1 MMFLTIQTIYIFCEN
16 MILATCEHHNLKP
29 YTFQSA
35 FRIVYC
41 CLVVLANE
49 KASSKISQA
58 ILPTEQRISND
69 LTNGNVPE
77 MVQGRGGGKTSPS
90 TTGAPPDFALPQ
102 QLTEQK
108 YCTNKANLKQTFER
122 EAKLMGKKK
131 STPTPKLSTCLEPH
145 EPPGENMPSPVPENP
160 VGRPVFERQESNL
173 SDASSLDARN
183 SAVLDRR
190 RTIGAFMDAI
200 SESGRKLSSI
210 VHENQTQALE
220 TLLADLQGR
229 ALSPQ
234 RVVLYSLLTFLLLV
248 TCYWLTAWLLQHLL
262 ALRDTLTGQLDK
274 LSASQSSQLEQLS
287 ARLGNMEALMSGL
300 SGQGD
305 TGRQLEQVI
314 VELILV
320 VIELSQVM
328 VQLKEGMEGNALKVT
343 VMDRLVAELAGIET
357 ALVSLQ
363 DQVIL
368 VFLHHLYHPGHF
380 HCLKLSQEIKNS

>member
-1 MMFLTIQTIYIFCEN
+1 MKRLN
-16 MILATCEHHNLKP
+16 
-29 YTFQSA
+29 
-35 FRIVYC
+35 
-41 CLVVLANE
+41 
-49 KASSKISQA
+49 ISQA
-58 ILPTEQRISND
+58 ILPAEQRISND

-90 TTGAPPDFALPQ
+90 TTAPPPDFALQLPQ

-122 EAKLMGKKK
+122 EAKLIGKKK

-160 VGRPVFERQESNL
+160 VGRPVFERQESNI
-173 SDASSLDARN
+173 SEASSLDARN

-262 ALRDTLTGQLDK
+262 ALRDTLTGQLDR

-287 ARLGNMEALMSGL
+287 ARLENMEALMSGL

-314 VELILV
+314 
-320 VIELSQVM
+320 
-328 VQLKEGMEGNALKVT
+328 A
-343 VMDRLVAELAGIET
+343 
-357 ALVSLQ
+357 
-363 DQVIL
+363 
-368 VFLHHLYHPGHF
+368 
-380 HCLKLSQEIKNS
+380 